1 MTQHGKGHGKAH
13 AKAAGDGKPPY
24 KRQQYWVDAPL
35 QLQMVSFVLFI
46 TAVSLLLT
54 CFSVYRGVQESSAA
68 SLQLVHNIDWI
79 KQSMRAP
86 LLLASLISLI
96 AAGLLTLFWSHRFA
110 GPLRVLSAGIARVRH
125 GNLSMPV
132 RVRDTDAHQELVREF
147 SLMQDELRKRLV
159 EDRARVTEAVAA
171 LEAAESS
178 LSGDAR
184 TEVGKALDSLRKA
197 CASYHL

>member
-1 MTQHGKGHGKAH
+1 MSQKGHGKP
-13 AKAAGDGKPPY
+13 AAGAKPPY

-35 QLQMVSFVLFI
+35 QLQMVSYVLFI

-54 CFSVYRGVQESSAA
+54 AFSVYRGVQESSAA

-79 KQSMRAP
+79 KQAMRAP

-110 GPLRVLSAGIARVRH
+110 GPLRVLSAGIGRVRH
-125 GNLSMPV
+125 GNFAMPV
-132 RVRDTDAHQELVREF
+132 RVRDTDAHQDLVREF
-147 SLMQDELRKRLV
+147 VLMQEELRKKLG
-159 EDRARVTEAVAA
+159 EDRAKVAA
-171 LEAAESS
+171 AIETLEGAE
-178 LSGDAR
+178 GDASGG
-184 TEVGKALDSLRKA
+184 TKAAIGKALDSLRGA